1 MLKQKPVRIVVESIH
16 RRPFLVL
23 LVAAAVTAAS
33 LYLSTGIGIKSKMQD
48 LLPESA
54 PSVQS
59 LKELKRRLGSADTLV
74 VALMSDQFKTV
85 IPQLPKLAAALSAHP
100 DIRKVEWR
108 QDVDLIDK
116 NALIIFPTLEELK
129 GHYEAL
135 RDRIREEVKKRMQL
149 LDEDGDETDSKSKKA
164 FKKYTFTWAEHEQ
177 DDGLSNLGRTFRSG
191 RGKYREYFYNLQHTT
206 IGLKVYPTKSSG
218 DLKFARHILQVTDDV
233 LRQGIQTHLGG
244 VGPDKPISRVILA
257 GGYRNS
263 VERSGQV
270 KDDMLS
276 SIGISFGILSLII
289 VVFFRSF
296 RALFCVLIP
305 VAVGIAWTGGVVAL
319 TVGYVNLITAFIFA
333 ILLGLGIDFGVHFFA
348 RYREEYAAGLSP
360 VEAMVQTHQHCGS
373 ASILAAVTTATAF
386 ATLSIA
392 DFRGF
397 SQFGGVAA
405 VGVILSLLSVFIV
418 FTALVFA
425 IESFAPMKLLGY
437 KVARDGGQPTN
448 QKPFPLGGRFVIAA
462 LALGVVSFSFADRIE
477 FELDMNKLMHK
488 EKVRPEYQKVTYGT
502 TKSSAPAVIFARD
515 DQEARSLH
523 DQLTAM
529 ADSADGKNILK
540 EHQSLFALIPQ
551 DQAEKVRWVK
561 KICRKLKRKVKLFE
575 GDPRD
580 GADEILKRCDPQT
593 FGVADLPDW
602 IRAKFTDKTGKVGE
616 FIFIAPKGT
625 YSDGK
630 TALAFRDQL
639 MKLKGT
645 AGKPPTVSG
654 KPIVW
659 ADVITAMHVDGKKTT
674 IAAFVA
680 VFLLLLLFERSV
692 VALGL
697 ILLPL
702 GLGVAYTVGLMALLG
717 MKVNFFNMLAL
728 PTIIGMGVDDGVH
741 IYHRYKELG
750 PGSARYV
757 VRSTGMAV
765 VLTSLTTSV
774 GFGSLLAANLFGLN
788 SLGLLSIIAITMALL
803 STLLVLPAAMQWID
817 NRRLSKERSTA

>member
-1 MLKQKPVRIVVESIH
+1 VLKQKPVRIVVESIH